1 MSNITNL
8 ESENSIMIV
17 WIAYYVIREYYVI
30 VVFTQFSLFRS
41 SYNFLY
47 PIGDAEFEFEVKN
60 L

>member
-8 ESENSIMIV
+8 ESENSIMMV

-30 VVFTQFSLFRS
+30 EVFTQFSLFRP
-41 SYNFLY
+41 SYDFLY